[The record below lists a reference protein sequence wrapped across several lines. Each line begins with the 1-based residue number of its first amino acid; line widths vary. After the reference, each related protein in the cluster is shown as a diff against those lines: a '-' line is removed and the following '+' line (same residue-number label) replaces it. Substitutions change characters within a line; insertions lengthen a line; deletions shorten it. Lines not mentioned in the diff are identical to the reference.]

1 MPTLK
6 GFAIAK
12 PNIDIF
18 YKDTKFIDK
27 QTIVTCFK

>member
-12 PNIDIF
+12 PNIDIL
-18 YKDTKFIDK
+18 YKNTNFIDK
-27 QTIVTCFK
+27 QIIITCSK